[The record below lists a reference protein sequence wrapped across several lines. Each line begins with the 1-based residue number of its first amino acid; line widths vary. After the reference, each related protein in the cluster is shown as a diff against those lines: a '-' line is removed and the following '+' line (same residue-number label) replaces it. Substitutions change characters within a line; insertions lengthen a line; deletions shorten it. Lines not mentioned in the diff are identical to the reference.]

1 MLQTGGTPPGKA
13 GRCRSGHQAF
23 RRGRPPPRCPTAAEK
38 DNEPHGP
45 PSPPG
50 VRGQVVP
57 RAPITPSEWPELA
70 HSAFQP
76 PAGGRAHDEAAVAPA
91 VFAATGALSRP
102 GRSVLQINLRLL
114 LRNP

>member
-1 MLQTGGTPPGKA
+1 MATTTPRDHTCPQHQILGDDRDLGVA
-13 GRCRSGHQAF
+13 DTRSYQAISGEVDSCRA
-23 RRGRPPPRCPTAAEK
+23 
-38 DNEPHGP
+38 
-45 PSPPG
+45 G

-57 RAPITPSEWPELA
+57 RAPITPGEWPELA

-76 PAGGRAHDEAAVAPA
+76 PAADRAHDEAAVAPA

-102 GRSVLQINLRLL
+102 ARSVLQINLRLL